1 MQHPSPHKVNITYNG
16 RSQNVMFRSHD
27 YTVNIT
33 SMVKEMEALRVK
45 NNELLR
51 EKSEIDRIK
60 NINNADLVMLQIEK
74 RQLEQS
80 NKDLTEKL

>member
-1 MQHPSPHKVNITYNG
+1 
-16 RSQNVMFRSHD
+16 MFRSHD